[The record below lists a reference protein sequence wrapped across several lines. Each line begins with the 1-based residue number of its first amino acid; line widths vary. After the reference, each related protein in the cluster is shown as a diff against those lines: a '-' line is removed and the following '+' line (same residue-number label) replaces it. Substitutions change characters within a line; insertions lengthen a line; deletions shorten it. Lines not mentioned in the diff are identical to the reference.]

1 MRDSMAQAVD
11 SVMAP
16 PEGAASDMRYMSIRF
31 TGSGSEYFRIWIVN
45 LLLVLVTLTLYYPW
59 AKVRRLRYFY
69 GNTLVDGTPLGFHGD
84 PRKMLRGYL
93 LVGLLFLL
101 YSVAGKFSVS
111 AGLIALALVA
121 AIVPALLKS
130 SMRFRL
136 ANTSWRGMR
145 LRFAGSL
152 GDAYR
157 AVLPLFVPGL
167 VLAGALPL
175 VLDPKQPP
183 LWYGLVA
190 LAVFLV
196 SGAVLPWLFWKLKRY
211 QHAHYSLASL
221 QTGFKATIGSFYAL
235 AFKSLG
241 VSLLAL
247 ASMAALIGALA
258 YATKIAS
265 DLATG
270 AIGMS
275 AALMLLPFAAML
287 ILVIVVRSY
296 LTSRLQNLVWSKT
309 GNKSMR
315 FLSGLTFTRL
325 FWLTLKNWLL
335 MVCTLGLY
343 WPFAAVATT
352 RLRVEAVTIKTRQD
366 PAMLVNLL
374 KASDGDAA
382 GDAAGDLL
390 GLDIGL

>member
-11 SVMAP
+11 SVMAAP
-16 PEGAASDMRYMSIRF
+16 HGAPSDARYMSIRF

-59 AKVRRLRYFY
+59 AKVRRLQYFY

-101 YSVAGKFSVS
+101 YSLAGKFSVT

-145 LRFAGSL
+145 FMFTGSL

-157 AVLPLFVPGL
+157 AMLPLFLPGL

-183 LWYGLVA
+183 AWYGLLA

-196 SGAVLPWLFWKLKRY
+196 SGAVLPWLFWKLKHY

-221 QTGFKATIGSFYAL
+221 QTGFKATVGSFYTL

-247 ASMAALIGALA
+247 LSMAALIGGLA
-258 YATKIAS
+258 YATKVAS

-275 AALMLLPFAAML
+275 AALMLLPIVAVL
-287 ILVIVVRSY
+287 TLVIVARSY

-315 FLSGLTFTRL
+315 FLSRLRFTRL
-325 FWLTLKNWLL
+325 FLLTLKNWLL

-366 PAMLVNLL
+366 PSTLVSLL
-374 KASDGDAA
+374 QASDGEAA

-390 GLDIGL
+390 GIDIGL